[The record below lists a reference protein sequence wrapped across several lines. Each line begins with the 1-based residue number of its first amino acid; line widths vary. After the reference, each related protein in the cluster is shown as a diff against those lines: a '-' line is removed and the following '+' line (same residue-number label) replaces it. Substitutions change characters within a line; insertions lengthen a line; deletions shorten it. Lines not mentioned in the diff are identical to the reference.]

1 MTTNLFTD
9 LNETQSEAINGGVFD
24 FNQTNKRIRI
34 RIQQDAASATIVG
47 LTAGNVTSTTTNTSN
62 NTATIS

>member
-9 LNETQSEAINGGVFD
+9 LNETQSEAINGGFLD
-24 FNQTNKRIRI
+24 FTTTKRIRV
-34 RIQQDAASATIVG
+34 RVNQENASATFIG
-47 LTAGNVTSTTTNTSN
+47 FTLGSTTTQSNTSN

>member
-9 LNETQSEAINGGVFD
+9 LNETQSEAINGGFLD
-24 FNQTNKRIRI
+24 FTSTKRIRV
-34 RIQQDAASATIVG
+34 RVNQENASATLIG
-47 LTAGNVTSTTTNTSN
+47 FTLGSTTTTQSNTSN